1 MKKSDMQANP
11 GSGEAAVKESAV
23 VAEPVADGTTAS
35 AAAPSRAVQAE
46 AARVR
51 ASQFMADRQ
60 FAEARKALEEADA
73 LEAPE
78 APPASKTG
86 PRNVLAAL
94 RWRLSRKQDAASSK
108 PEAAPEENA
117 AEQGAVVLSDSGAV
131 SEAVRIVNLYSKI
144 AAVAGLLPTNI
155 LNFAAILAVQVTMV
169 WRIANTFGH
178 RDGKNRIRGSILSL
192 MGSVV
197 PTTLGHGIGFVVAA
211 IPAVI
216 AGSVLYFLVTP
227 VLAYALTQA
236 VGNTFVMHFESGGT
250 LLTFDPKAF
259 QEYFLKEFQ
268 EAGGTLKT
276 A

>member
-1 MKKSDMQANP
+1 MRRSDLQSNP
-11 GSGEAAVKESAV
+11 GSEEAGAKEAAVAAESV
-23 VAEPVADGTTAS
+23 PDETTAS
-35 AAAPSRAVQAE
+35 AGVPSRAVQAE
-46 AARVR
+46 AARAR
-51 ASQFMADRQ
+51 ASQLMADRN

-78 APPASKTG
+78 ASKSG

-94 RWRLSRKQDAASSK
+94 RWRLNRKQGESSSTAAAES
-108 PEAAPEENA
+108 AG
-117 AEQGAVVLSDSGAV
+117 EQGAVVLSSSGAV

-144 AAVAGLLPTNI
+144 AAAVGLLPGNL
-155 LNFAAILAVQVTMV
+155 LNFAAILAVQITMV

-178 RDGKNRIRGSILSL
+178 KDGRNRVRGSILSL

-197 PTTLGHGIGFVVAA
+197 PTTLGHGIGFAVAS
-211 IPAVI
+211 IPAII

-259 QEYFLKEFQ
+259 QEYFLKEFR

>member
-1 MKKSDMQANP
+1 MRKSDMQGSSGSPEETAN
-11 GSGEAAVKESAV
+11 ESAV
-23 VAEPVADGTTAS
+23 VAEPVADQSTAS
-35 AAAPSRAVQAE
+35 AAGPSRAAQAE
-46 AARVR
+46 AARIR

-73 LEAPE
+73 LEAP
-78 APPASKTG
+78 AAATTG
-86 PRNVLAAL
+86 PRTVLSAL
-94 RWRLSRKQDAASSK
+94 RWRLNRKQEASSK
-108 PEAAPEENA
+108 AETAEKTEE
-117 AEQGAVVLSDSGAV
+117 QPAVVLSASSV

-144 AAVAGLLPTNI
+144 AAVAGLLPGNL

-169 WRIANTFGH
+169 WRIANIFGH
-178 RDGKNRIRGSILSL
+178 RDGRSRIRGSILSL

-250 LLTFDPKAF
+250 LLTFNPKAF

>member
-1 MKKSDMQANP
+1 MKKMDLQS
-11 GSGEAAVKESAV
+11 GSEDSSAETV
-23 VAEPVADGTTAS
+23 EDRTAPETS
-35 AAAPSRAVQAE
+35 SRAAQAE
-46 AARVR
+46 AARAR

-60 FAEARKALEEADA
+60 YAQARKALEEADA
-73 LEAPE
+73 LEAE
-78 APPASKTG
+78 PAAKTG

-94 RWRLSRKQDAASSK
+94 RWRLSRKPETANA
-108 PEAAPEENA
+108 EAAET
-117 AEQGAVVLSDSGAV
+117 EQGAVVLSSTGTVDK
-131 SEAVRIVNLYSKI
+131 AVRVVNLYSKV
-144 AAVAGLLPTNI
+144 AAGVGLLPGNL

-169 WRIANTFGH
+169 WRIASIFGH
-178 RDGKNRIRGSILSL
+178 REGKNRVKGSILAL
-192 MGSVV
+192 LGSVV
-197 PTTLGHGIGFVVAA
+197 PTSVGHGVAFAVTA

-250 LLTFDPKAF
+250 LLSFDPKAF
-259 QEYFLKEFQ
+259 QDYFLKEFQ